1 MIVVPILAATSD
13 GKAGKRLAL
22 VVLILAALGGVVYY
36 MTRPGPVEII
46 LTGIVTTDDVTV
58 GPQIAGR
65 MVELK
70 VKEGDAVARGE
81 LVATIAPEE
90 LEADRA
96 YYARSAEGYTA
107 QVSGSE
113 AALRYQEEQTLHQ
126 IQQAEADLAAAE
138 AQQAEASA
146 NLENA
151 RLNYE
156 RATELVEQ
164 NVVPRENLDQTRTT
178 YEAAKARLNT
188 VSKQIEAQRAALALA
203 RASAEQIAIRRSQL
217 RGDEQQRAAAEAQ
230 REKADVRLGYTQV
243 HAPID
248 GIVDVIA
255 ARQGEVVNAGQ
266 SILTLINPDNLWV
279 RADVEET
286 YIERIRLGD
295 ELMLRLP
302 SGDQRV
308 GTVFYRAV
316 DAGFATQ
323 RDVSRTKRD
332 IKTFEIRLRTDN
344 SDRRLAVGMTVYVV
358 LPIAP

>member
-1 MIVVPILAATSD
+1 MIFVPMLAAAAD
-13 GKAGKRLAL
+13 GKVGKRLGVIA
-22 VVLILAALGGVVYY
+22 VLLAAAGGVVYFI
-36 MTRPGPVEII
+36 TRPGPPEII

-58 GPQIAGR
+58 SPQIPGR
-65 MVELK
+65 IVALK
-70 VKEGDAVARGE
+70 VKEGDAVARDE

-107 QVSGSE
+107 LVSGSE
-113 AALRYQEEQTLHQ
+113 AALRYQEEQTARQ
-126 IQQAEADLAAAE
+126 IQQVEADLAAAE

-156 RATELVEQ
+156 RAAELVEQ
-164 NVVPRENLDQTRTT
+164 NVVPRENLDQTRTAH
-178 YEAAKARLNT
+178 EAARARVET

-217 RGDEQQRAAAEAQ
+217 RRDEQQRAAAEAQ

-248 GIVDVIA
+248 GIVDVVA
-255 ARQGEVVNAGQ
+255 ARQGEVINAGQ
-266 SILTLINPDNLWV
+266 SILTLIDPDNLWV

-295 ELMLRLP
+295 ELLLRFP
-302 SGDQRV
+302 SGDERV

-332 IKTFEIRLRTDN
+332 IKTFEIRLRADN
-344 SDRRLAVGMTVYVV
+344 SDRRLAVGMTVCAV